1 LRIFLS
7 RPYGIIEEENPVFI
21 SLFDT
26 AERIIMASV
35 TLNGVSLFYEEKG
48 NLKSPKSVF
57 FLNGVMASTS
67 SWALQVPVF
76 EKLGFRIV
84 LHDFRGQLKSDKPQG
99 PYTFKQHAQDTVDLM
114 DHLGIQSAHIV
125 GTSYGGEV
133 AMKMAIDHPSR
144 VQSLCLIDSVSELDS
159 VLSAFVYGWKDAAQ
173 TKDGERFFKLMMPSI
188 YSDTF
193 IKNNQDMLEKRT
205 LAMKTMAPSYFE
217 GQIALYDTF
226 LNDVTM
232 TSDLPKIKCPALV
245 IVGENDIL
253 KPRKFSQIMVDG
265 IKNAE
270 FLMIPDCGH
279 VTIFEK
285 PDALN
290 SALLGFILKQT
301 V

>member
-1 LRIFLS
+1 
-7 RPYGIIEEENPVFI
+7 
-21 SLFDT
+21 
-26 AERIIMASV
+26 MALV
-35 TLNGVSLFYEEKG
+35 TLNGITLFYEEKG
-48 NLKSPKSVF
+48 NLKSPNSVF

-67 SWALQVPVF
+67 SWALQVPIF

-84 LHDFRGQLKSDKPQG
+84 LHDFRGQLKSDKPNG
-99 PYTFKQHAQDTVDLM
+99 PYTFNQHAQDTVDLM
-114 DHLGIQSAHIV
+114 DYLGISAAHIV

-173 TKDGERFFKLMMPSI
+173 TQDGERFFKLMMPSI
-188 YSDTF
+188 YSNTF
-193 IKNNQDMLEKRT
+193 IKNNQEMLEKRT
-205 LAMKTMAPSYFE
+205 QAMKTMAPSYFE

-270 FLMIPDCGH
+270 FLMVPDCGH

>member
-1 LRIFLS
+1 MATVNLN
-7 RPYGIIEEENPVFI
+7 GI
-21 SLFDT
+21 SLY
-26 AERIIMASV
+26 
-35 TLNGVSLFYEEKG
+35 YEEKG
-48 NLKSPKSVF
+48 DLKSPKIVF

-67 SWALQVPVF
+67 SWVYQVPVF

-99 PYTFKQHAQDTVDLM
+99 PYTFKQHALDTVALM
-114 DHLGIQSAHIV
+114 DHLNIKAAHVV

-133 AMKMAIDHPSR
+133 AMKMAIDHPDR
-144 VQSLCLIDSVSELDS
+144 VQSLSLIDSVSELDS
-159 VLSAFVYGWKDAAQ
+159 VLSAFVFGWKDAAQ

-193 IKNNQDMLEKRT
+193 IKNNKEMLDKRT
-205 LAMKTMAPSYFE
+205 QAMKTMAPSYFE
-217 GQIALYDTF
+217 GQITLYDTF

-232 TSDLPKIKCPALV
+232 TADLPKIVCPALV

-265 IKNAE
+265 IKNSE
-270 FLMIPDCGH
+270 FLIIPDCGH

-285 PDALN
+285 PEALN
-290 SALLGFILKQT
+290 SALLGFILKQS

>member
-1 LRIFLS
+1 MATVNLN
-7 RPYGIIEEENPVFI
+7 GI
-21 SLFDT
+21 SLY
-26 AERIIMASV
+26 
-35 TLNGVSLFYEEKG
+35 YEEKG
-48 NLKSPKSVF
+48 DLKSPKIVF

-76 EKLGFRIV
+76 EKLGFHIV

-99 PYTFKQHAQDTVDLM
+99 PYTFKQHALDTVALM
-114 DHLGIQSAHIV
+114 DHLNIKAAHVV

-133 AMKMAIDHPSR
+133 AMKMAIDHPDR

-159 VLSAFVYGWKDAAQ
+159 VLSAFVFGWKDAAQ

-193 IKNNQDMLEKRT
+193 IKNNKEMLDKRT
-205 LAMKTMAPSYFE
+205 QAMKTMAPSYFE
-217 GQIALYDTF
+217 GQINLYETF
-226 LNDVTM
+226 LNVVKM
-232 TSDLPKIKCPALV
+232 TADLPKISCQALV

-265 IKNAE
+265 IKNSE
-270 FLMIPDCGH
+270 FLIIPDCGH

-285 PDALN
+285 PEALN
-290 SALLGFILKQT
+290 SALLGFILKQS

>member
-1 LRIFLS
+1 
-7 RPYGIIEEENPVFI
+7 
-21 SLFDT
+21 
-26 AERIIMASV
+26 MA
-35 TLNGVSLFYEEKG
+35 TLQLNGISLFYEEKG
-48 NLKSPKSVF
+48 KLDSEKTIL

-67 SWALQVPVF
+67 SWANQIPVF
-76 EKLGFRIV
+76 EKLGFHLV
-84 LHDFRGQLKSDKPQG
+84 LHDFRGQLKSDKPIG
-99 PYTFKQHAQDTVDLM
+99 PYSFKQHALDAIALM
-114 DHLGIQSAHIV
+114 DHLNIKSAHLI

-144 VQSLCLIDSVSELDS
+144 VQSLSLIDSVSELDA
-159 VLSAFVYGWKDAAQ
+159 VLSAFVYGWKEAAQ
-173 TKDGERFFKLMMPSI
+173 TKDGERFFKLMLPSI

-193 IKNNQDMLEKRT
+193 IKNNAEMLEKRSQ
-205 LAMKTMAPSYFE
+205 AMKTMAESYFD

-232 TSDLPKIKCPALV
+232 TSDLHKIHCPALV

-270 FLMIPDCGH
+270 FLIIPDCGH

-290 SALLGFILKQT
+290 SALLGFIVKQNP
-301 V
+301 